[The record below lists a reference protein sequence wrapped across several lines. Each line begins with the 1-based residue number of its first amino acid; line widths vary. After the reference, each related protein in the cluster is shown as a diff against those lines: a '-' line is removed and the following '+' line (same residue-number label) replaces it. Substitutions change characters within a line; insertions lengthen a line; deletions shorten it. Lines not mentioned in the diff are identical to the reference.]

1 MDWTPIS
8 RDEVIS
14 LDDAGVVV
22 VHLRSISA
30 VVVTTL
36 DGVIP
41 FFSKVD
47 DD

>member
-8 RDEVIS
+8 RGEVIS

-30 VVVTTL
+30 VVGTTL

-41 FFSKVD
+41 NFSKVD